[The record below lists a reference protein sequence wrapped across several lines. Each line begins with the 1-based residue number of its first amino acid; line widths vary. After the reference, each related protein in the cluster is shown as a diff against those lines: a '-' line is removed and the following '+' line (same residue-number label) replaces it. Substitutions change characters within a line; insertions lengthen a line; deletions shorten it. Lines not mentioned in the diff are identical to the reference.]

1 MSGFARLFGKLE
13 ALPGLESL
21 SDGIARALTPVT
33 KQRALMDVLHGRW
46 IGHAIHPALSDL
58 PIGLWS
64 GASLLDLCGDEQG
77 ATVMTAAG
85 CASAVATAATGTA
98 DWSVTAGRDRRL
110 ALVHGLAN
118 SAVLGIQI
126 GALVARVRGHRRLG
140 QLLGAA
146 GLGSSAAAA
155 YVGGELVFGREL
167 MVDHGA
173 FTAGPSKWTRYWPM
187 RSCLTERSR
196 RSMLMDA
203 RCCSRASTAPSVPS
217 RMRAVMLVDRSA
229 RERLLT
235 VWSRVRGTVRDSGSA
250 TAPCWAVL
258 QRFRSCNCKCAVARD
273 RSRSAAGNPPDGCRS
288 VSPIERRIA
297 KRCGNRCLD
306 RLVEHLTLCHVDTC
320 FR

>member
-1 MSGFARLFGKLE
+1 MNAFARLFGKLE

-21 SDGIARALTPVT
+21 SDGIARTLTPVT
-33 KQRALMDVLHGRW
+33 KQRGLMDVLHGRW

-64 GASLLDLCGDEQG
+64 GASLLDLCDDEQG

-126 GALVARVRGHRRLG
+126 GALVSRVRGHRRLG

-146 GLGSSAAAA
+146 GLGASAAAA
-155 YVGGELVFGREL
+155 YVGGELVFGRGL

-173 FTAGPSKWTRYWPM
+173 FTAGPSKWTHALADEELLDGGIKAVDVDGRQVLLARVDGAVSAIENACSHAGGPLCEGTVADGVVTCPWHG
-187 RSCLTERSR
+187 SR
-196 RSMLMDA
+196 FRLSDG
-203 RCCSRASTAPSVPS
+203 
-217 RMRAVMLVDRSA
+217 AVLGGPATFPQLQLQVR
-229 RERLLT
+229 RRKGQIE
-235 VWSRVRGTVRDSGSA
+235 VRGREST
-250 TAPCWAVL
+250 
-258 QRFRSCNCKCAVARD
+258 
-273 RSRSAAGNPPDGCRS
+273 
-288 VSPIERRIA
+288 
-297 KRCGNRCLD
+297 
-306 RLVEHLTLCHVDTC
+306 
-320 FR
+320 

>member
-155 YVGGELVFGREL
+155 YVGGELVFGRGL

-173 FTAGPSKWTRYWPM
+173 FTAGPSKWTQVLADEELLDGKIQAVDVDGRKV
-187 RSCLTERSR
+187 L
-196 RSMLMDA
+196 LA
-203 RCCSRASTAPSVPS
+203 RI
-217 RMRAVMLVDRSA
+217 D
-229 RERLLT
+229 
-235 VWSRVRGTVRDSGSA
+235 GTVSAIENACSHAGGPLCEGTVADGVVTCPWHGSRFRLSDG
-250 TAPCWAVL
+250 AVL
-258 QRFRSCNCKCAVARD
+258 GGPATFPQLQLQVRRRK
-273 RSRSAAGNPPDGCRS
+273 GQ
-288 VSPIERRIA
+288 IEIRGR
-297 KRCGNRCLD
+297 
-306 RLVEHLTLCHVDTC
+306 EST
-320 FR
+320 